1 MATEPENLVIELLRT
16 IRSDLVIVKDDM
28 QDLKVRMTRVEE
40 AMVGVHR
47 RLDRLDSRVEPL
59 LDALNSAV
67 ES

>member
-1 MATEPENLVIELLRT
+1 MVTEPENLVIELLRT
-16 IRSDLVIVKDDM
+16 IRSDLVMVKDDM
-28 QDLKVRMTRVEE
+28 QDLKVRVTRVEE

-47 RLDRLDSRVEPL
+47 RLDRLVSRVEPL

>member
-28 QDLKVRMTRVEE
+28 QDLKVRVTRVEE

-47 RLDRLDSRVEPL
+47 RLDRLVSRVEPL